1 MKIKFS
7 LPTNRE
13 FYDNYAA
20 TLSSFK
26 RNSYFAQV
34 VSALTEIGVVYLFF
48 YKKFAEL
55 LTPEQATTAAV
66 TVAIF
71 FTYFL
76 ETSLRDSL
84 TSLIRQVLNRRWQ
97 GLHKWITT
105 GDCLA
110 TIVFICISGLLS
122 FSGSQTVIAPAIVG
136 DVSALSFDNLN
147 ATRAADRTAI
157 MDGYN
162 ASKADV
168 SSRYDNQIQ
177 AIKNSYDAKVSAKDG
192 DVSKYRDKEKRT
204 GKSYRSTIQK
214 LESSKAKY
222 RSEKAAE
229 VAQLQ
234 AKKSEALANIEGK
247 RAKESDRTQKEYSS
261 EKERITKSK
270 DKELAK
276 NESQVQMWGLG
287 FGVFSLAALGYL
299 IYALIRIEI
308 IKHGSGIKETPLPTD
323 YDFKNGILS
332 EMGEAI
338 TERWQR
344 FWFGIIRK
352 FTDAT
357 RPPLAPNEK
366 EIPILFDRGE
376 MEQPKVNVKFEDGE
390 APTVTLPP
398 LSWNFLEQ
406 LEGTEATVSKPTK
419 RKIGFQNANT
429 SDKNTISNFGV
440 NNSKSVGDT
449 ETDENGYSTSLP
461 IQNGNTTTPK
471 TKVDFIIYEGFK
483 KPITPRKY
491 SYSKTTSQ
499 IAKYKNRLTE
509 AKAKGSE
516 KAIKTNKE
524 WVNYWQGRLKEFF

>member
-26 RNSYFAQV
+26 RNSYFAQI
-34 VSALTEIGVVYLFF
+34 VSALTEIGVIYLFF
-48 YKKFAEL
+48 YNKFAEL
-55 LTPEQATTAAV
+55 LTPEQATTAAA

-136 DVSALSFDNLN
+136 DVAELSFDNLN
-147 ATRAADRTAI
+147 ATRAADRAAI

-168 SSRYDNQIQ
+168 SSRYDNQIL
-177 AIKNSYDAKVSAKDG
+177 AIRESYDAKIGAKDT
-192 DVSKYRDKEKRT
+192 DKAKYKDREKRT
-204 GKSYRSTIQK
+204 GKSYRSSIQRI
-214 LESSKAKY
+214 ESDKAKY
-222 RSEKAAE
+222 KSQRAAE
-229 VAQLQ
+229 VAKLQ
-234 AKKSEALANIEGK
+234 AKKSEALASIEGK

-261 EKERITKSK
+261 EKDRITKSK
-270 DKELAK
+270 EKELSK
-276 NESQVQMWGLG
+276 NESQVEMWGLG

-308 IKHGSGIKETPLPTD
+308 IKHGSGIKETPQPTD
-323 YDFKNGILS
+323 YDFKDGILK

-338 TERWQR
+338 RERWQR
-344 FWFGIIRK
+344 FWFGVIRK
-352 FTDAT
+352 FTDKTA
-357 RPPLAPNEK
+357 PPLAPNEK
-366 EIPILFDRGE
+366 EIPILFDRGNI
-376 MEQPKVNVKFEDGE
+376 EQPKVKIEFDESEPPV
-390 APTVTLPP
+390 VTLPP

-406 LEGTEATVSKPTK
+406 LEQGEGRVSKPTK
-419 RKIGFQNANT
+419 RKIGFQNSN
-429 SDKNTISNFGV
+429 NEGETIAATYSTTKQPTKGNKFGGV
-440 NNSKSVGDT
+440 NTTNSNRQKPTKDYILYSGMNNELDEKRYNYTRVTSVI
-449 ETDENGYSTSLP
+449 S
-461 IQNGNTTTPK
+461 
-471 TKVDFIIYEGFK
+471 
-483 KPITPRKY
+483 
-491 SYSKTTSQ
+491 
-499 IAKYKNRLTE
+499 KYKQRVRDGKKTVKNKPTKRNQTALANNQKRL
-509 AKAKGSE
+509 
-516 KAIKTNKE
+516 
-524 WVNYWQGRLKEFF
+524 NYWENRVQEFFE

>member
-1 MKIKFS
+1 MKVKFS
-7 LPTNRE
+7 LPTNRQ

-26 RNSYFAQV
+26 RNSYFAQI
-34 VSALTEIGVVYLFF
+34 VSAATEVGVIYLFF
-48 YKKFAEL
+48 YNKFAEL
-55 LTPEQATTAAV
+55 LTPEQAATAAA

-84 TSLIRQVLNRRWQ
+84 TSLIKQVLNKRWN

-105 GDCLA
+105 GDCIA
-110 TIVFICISGLLS
+110 TIVFIFISGLLS

-136 DVSALSFDNLN
+136 DVAELSFDNLN
-147 ATRAADRTAI
+147 ATRAANRAAI
-157 MDGYN
+157 SDSYN
-162 ASKADV
+162 ASKTDV
-168 SSRYDNQIQ
+168 SSRYDNQIL
-177 AIKNSYDAKVSAKDG
+177 AIKNSYDAKVSAKDT
-192 DVSKYRDKEKRT
+192 DVSKYRAKENRT
-204 GKSYRSTIQK
+204 KKSYVSTIQK
-214 LESSKAKY
+214 LESDKAKY
-222 RSEKAAE
+222 KSQRAAE

-234 AKKSEALANIEGK
+234 AKKSNTLASIEGK
-247 RAKESDRTQKEYSS
+247 RAKQQERNQNEYSS
-261 EKERITKSK
+261 EKERITKDNTK
-270 DKELAK
+270 QLEK

-287 FGVFSLAALGYL
+287 FGWFSIAALIYL
-299 IYALIRIEI
+299 IYALLRIEI
-308 IKHGSGIKETPLPTD
+308 VKHGSGIEETPLPTD
-323 YDFKNGILS
+323 YDFKQGIIS
-332 EMGEAI
+332 EWMQAI

-344 FWFGIIRK
+344 FWFGLIRK

-366 EIPILFDRGE
+366 EIPVLFDRGE
-376 MEQPKVNVKFEDGE
+376 MEQPKVKVRFDESE
-390 APTVTLPP
+390 PPVVTLPP

-406 LEGTEATVSKPTK
+406 LEETEATVSKPTK

-449 ETDENGYSTSLP
+449 KTDENGCSTSLP

-483 KPITPRKY
+483 TSITPRKY

-509 AKAKGSE
+509 AKVKGSE

-524 WVNYWQGRLKEFF
+524 WVDYWQGRLKDFY

>member
-1 MKIKFS
+1 MKVKFS
-7 LPTNRE
+7 LPTNRQ

-26 RNSYFAQV
+26 RNSYFSQV
-34 VSALTEIGVVYLFF
+34 VSAATEIGVIHLFF
-48 YKKFAEL
+48 VNKFAEL
-55 LTPEQATTAAV
+55 LTPDQATAAAA

-105 GDCLA
+105 GDCIA

-136 DVSALSFDNLN
+136 DVSELSFDNLN

-157 MDGYN
+157 ADGYN

-168 SSRYDNQIQ
+168 SSRYDNQIE
-177 AIKNSYDAKVSAKDG
+177 AIKNSYDAKVSAKDT

-204 GKSYRSTIQK
+204 GKSYVSTIQK

-234 AKKSEALANIEGK
+234 AKKSEALADIEGK

-261 EKERITKSK
+261 EKDRITKSK
-270 DKELAK
+270 DKELQK
-276 NESQVQMWGLG
+276 KENQVQMWGLG

-308 IKHGSGIKETPLPTD
+308 IKHGSGIVETPQPTD
-323 YDFKNGILS
+323 YDFKDGIFKELS
-332 EMGEAI
+332 EAI
-338 TERWQR
+338 KERYQR
-344 FWFGIIRK
+344 FMFGVIRSFADK
-352 FTDAT
+352 TAA
-357 RPPLAPNEK
+357 PLIPNEK
-366 EIPILFDRGE
+366 EIPVLFDRGKI
-376 MEQPKVNVKFEDGE
+376 EQPKVQIEFDKS
-390 APTVTLPP
+390 APPVVTLP
-398 LSWNFLEQ
+398 SFSHNFLEQ
-406 LEGTEATVSKPTK
+406 LEDSEATIQRPPK
-419 RKIGFQNANT
+419 RKIGFQNSINEDENINATFGIN
-429 SDKNTISNFGV
+429 SSKN
-440 NNSKSVGDT
+440 VGDT
-449 ETDENGYSTSLP
+449 KTSEKGYSTSF
-461 IQNGNTTTPK
+461 GMEASNTSTQK
-471 TKVDFIIYEGFK
+471 TKIDYIIYEGFK
-483 KPITPRKY
+483 TPITPRKY

-499 IAKYKNRLTE
+499 ISKYKNRYAD
-509 AKAKGSE
+509 AKRKGNQ
-516 KAIKTNKE
+516 KAMQANKE